1 MATKLK
7 TSKGHGKST
16 RAKLIALLQHEPQTV
31 EQICKRLDISAAH
44 ARTELRNVEAR
55 AQRTLTLYSLPR
67 SK

>member
-7 TSKGHGKST
+7 TSTGNGKST
-16 RAKLIALLQHEPQTV
+16 RAKLIELLQREPLTV

-55 AQRTLTLYSLPR
+55 AQRTLTQYSLP
-67 SK
+67 KK